1 MKDFEDDDLRTFIDN
16 YNKAKPQEDSTE
28 IEDQKYA
35 PKETDEVEKFASAL
49 DISNDVRELMA
60 RVEKLEVLNYGL
72 WLMLEKKGFTHEEY
86 NEALATAKENIAAK
100 HTSTKE
106 AIACPNC
113 GRLLQSADI
122 FGIKCIYCGYE
133 QVANPYQ
140 TVNPAKEAEEKA
152 AEEAAPIQEFEAY
165 DVTKDLGFDEE

>member
-16 YNKAKPQEDSTE
+16 YNKTKPQEDSVE
-28 IEDQKYA
+28 PEEQKYA

-72 WLMLEKKGFTHEEY
+72 WLMLEKKGFTHDEY
-86 NEALATAKENIAAK
+86 NEALAIAKDNIAQK

-133 QVANPYQ
+133 STGNPYQ
-140 TVNPAKEAEEKA
+140 IKDIGIRIDDKPEEK
-152 AEEAAPIQEFEAY
+152 EYNVE
-165 DVTKDLGFDEE
+165 DDLRFDEL

>member
-16 YNKAKPQEDSTE
+16 YNKSKPQDESPE
-28 IEDQKYA
+28 LEEQKYA

-49 DISNDVRELMA
+49 DISNDVRELIS

-72 WLMLEKKGFTHEEY
+72 WLMLEKKGFTHDEY
-86 NEALATAKENIAAK
+86 NEAIAIAKENIAAK

-133 QVANPYQ
+133 SNGNPYQ
-140 TVNPAKEAEEKA
+140 IKDVGIRIDDKPKEKEYNVE
-152 AEEAAPIQEFEAY
+152 
-165 DVTKDLGFDEE
+165 DDLRFDEL

>member
-133 QVANPYQ
+133 SNANPYQ
-140 TVNPAKEAEEKA
+140 IKDVGVKLVDKQEEK
-152 AEEAAPIQEFEAY
+152 EYNVE
-165 DVTKDLGFDEE
+165 DDLRFDEV